1 MSESTSTNL
10 DVFMSIIKGVS
21 EKTDN
26 PIPSHLEI
34 LIGDSNLQKPDDLE
48 EAIKSAGQL
57 LEDSQC
63 ACLFANIVNL
73 CIKDGRV
80 SERGFVW
87 ESRDNLR
94 LERSDAND
102 LEEAIEARFQ
112 TDREFRENDE
122 WAAFCA
128 GLIAMSEADNHTTT
142 MEDAYLEYIIEDHS
156 HIEAGRTLLKD
167 GGQIAEE
174 LGKFNSRQ
182 KKCLAAHAISIML
195 IDGDWK
201 ASEQKALD
209 NLSSQMDLADIDAE
223 KLLKGIY
230 TLYNLT
236 IFTQDIG

>member
-1 MSESTSTNL
+1 MRESTSTNL
-10 DVFMSIIKGVS
+10 DVFLSIIKGVS

-34 LIGDSNLQKPDDLE
+34 LIGDNNLQKTDDLE

-63 ACLFANIVNL
+63 ACLFTNIVNL

-87 ESRDNLR
+87 KSRDNLR
-94 LERSDAND
+94 LERSDASD

-112 TDREFRENDE
+112 TDREFRKNDD

-128 GLIAMSEADNHTTT
+128 GLIGIVEADNETVDA
-142 MEDAYLEYIIEDHS
+142 EDAYLKLIVEDHS
-156 HIEAGRTLLKD
+156 HIESGKKLLKD
-167 GGQIAEE
+167 SDEIDEKLAR
-174 LGKFNSRQ
+174 FNNRQ

-201 ASEQKALD
+201 GSEQEALEKLT
-209 NLSSQMDLADIDAE
+209 NQMHLGQIDAE
-223 KLLKGIY
+223 KLLKGIHALY
-230 TLYNLT
+230 TVNV
-236 IFTQDIG
+236 FA